1 MLDQFHPCIQDFIEN
16 VVDVKADGNCGYR
29 AIAGLLGLGEESWS
43 IVRNHLLKEL
53 GEWRDEYIVL
63 MGGIKR
69 YEQLRRSLL
78 VDGLGMVYNF

>member
-16 VVDVKADGNCGYR
+16 VVDVKADGNCGYQ

-63 MGGIKR
+63 IGG
-69 YEQLRRSLL
+69 
-78 VDGLGMVYNF
+78 

>member
-63 MGGIKR
+63 MGGIER